1 MVHTMDVNTSNFR
14 EITNLITIN
23 TSYSKEKA
31 TEILK
36 RGGYDALFMDFTR
49 NQESFTRDIAKGV
62 EPELAVEHM
71 KDLGLMQE
79 PEDTQG
85 FRAAK
90 PLFECLPFLVLEDT
104 DIYCYKEEASR
115 ILSRDTAVRVLILT
129 AKAKLGKIEVEEWKE
144 VMKDDIY
151 NEVESAEGEA
161 KYITDRA
168 EKKNICLDASEE
180 LLTSLSG
187 LDFRVKEI
195 VVDKP
200 CKPLD
205 ILAEKIKREI
215 LVGEVVKEEE
225 VVGLVRDHVR
235 FVEMIMEKGY
245 EGAYRMWS
253 RVFDVYKNIQ

>member
-1 MVHTMDVNTSNFR
+1 M

-23 TSYSKEKA
+23 TSYSKKKA

-49 NQESFTRDIAKGV
+49 NQETFIRGIAKGV

-71 KDLGLMQE
+71 KDFGLVQE
-79 PEDTQG
+79 PEDTQT
-85 FRAAK
+85 FRAAG
-90 PLFECLPFLVLEDT
+90 PLFECLPSLELEA
-104 DIYCYKEEASR
+104 IYCYKEEASL
-115 ILSRDTAVRVLILT
+115 ILSRDVAVRVLVLT

-151 NEVESAEGEA
+151 NELESAEGEA
-161 KYITDRA
+161 KYIADRA
-168 EKKNICLDASEE
+168 EKKNVCLDASPE

-187 LDFRVKEI
+187 LDFQIKEI

-205 ILAEKIKREI
+205 ILGEKIKREI
-215 LVGEVVKEEE
+215 LEGEIVKEEE
-225 VVGLVRDHVR
+225 VVRLVHAHVR

-245 EGAYRMWS
+245 EGAYRKWS
-253 RVFDVYKNIQ
+253 RVFDNCKNIQYKY

>member
-1 MVHTMDVNTSNFR
+1 MK

-23 TSYSKEKA
+23 TGYSKKKA

-36 RGGYDALFMDFTR
+36 GGGYDALFMDFTR
-49 NQESFTRDIAKGV
+49 NQETFIRDIAKGV

-71 KDLGLMQE
+71 KDLGLVKE
-79 PEDTQG
+79 PEDTQF

-90 PLFECLPFLVLEDT
+90 PLFESLPSLDLEDT
-104 DIYCYKEEASR
+104 DIYCYKEEASL
-115 ILSRDTAVRVLILT
+115 ILSRDVAVRILILT
-129 AKAKLGKIEVEEWKE
+129 AKAGAGKIEVEEWKE

-151 NEVESAEGEA
+151 NEIESAEGEA
-161 KYITDRA
+161 EYIADRA

-215 LVGEVVKEEE
+215 MTGEVVNAEE
-225 VVGLVRDHVR
+225 VKGLVGDHLR

-245 EGAYRMWS
+245 EEAYRMWQEFQS
-253 RVFDVYKNIQ
+253 SQISPGMR